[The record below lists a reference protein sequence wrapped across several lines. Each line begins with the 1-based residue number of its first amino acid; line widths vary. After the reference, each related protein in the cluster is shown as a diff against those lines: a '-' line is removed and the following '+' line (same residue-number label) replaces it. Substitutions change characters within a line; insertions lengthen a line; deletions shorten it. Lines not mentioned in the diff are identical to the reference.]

1 MPLFSS
7 VDVQALGDVSYN
19 RYKQI
24 QKIEMEHKIPIVLSQ
39 IMQTVSEK
47 KESLFAEIED
57 ACRFHVHPRELNVD
71 IMEFSI
77 YAYEKSDSGRSIY
90 WHDLFKK
97 TDIQSRLSNLL
108 SPGHFECKVRVESGN
123 KVIVSAHFYPKEIE
137 IYKGKNLCYN
147 CTHLVDGI
155 CQGCGGFHANWG
167 TPILNPEDDVS
178 NPEDEDYDEMPPL
191 CSERCATACHCQQE

>member
-39 IMQTVSEK
+39 IMRTVSEK
-47 KESLFAEIED
+47 KESLFAEIQD

-77 YAYEKSDSGRSIY
+77 HAHEKSDSGRSIY

-108 SPGHFECKVRVESGN
+108 SPGHFECRVRVENGN
-123 KVIVSAHFYPKEIE
+123 KVILSAHFYPKEIE

-167 TPILNPEDDVS
+167 TPILNPED
-178 NPEDEDYDEMPPL
+178 EDEDDMPPL
-191 CSERCATACHCQQE
+191 YSERCATACHCQQE